1 MRIFNEN
8 KTQELNESEID
19 LEKGYLKQDKLFIAH
34 HDAQDEVQEQSHEEV
49 IAEYPNG
56 GKDVITV
63 IDVPYQ
69 AAAEAWDE
77 YEDINV
83 YIVYTADELENMKQ
97 IEYDELVNSKIRKK
111 YSLSAEL
118 AILRQ
123 QNTKTAEYAEYNTYC
138 EKCKAEAKT
147 EVFK

>member
-8 KTQELNESEID
+8 KTKELNESEID
-19 LEKGYLKQDKLFIAH
+19 LKKGFLKEDKLFIAH
-34 HDAQDEVQEQSHEEV
+34 HEAQAAIQEQSHEEV
-49 IAEYPNG
+49 VAEYPNG
-56 GKDVITV
+56 GRDVITV

-69 AAAEAWDE
+69 AAVDVWDE

-83 YIVYTADELENMKQ
+83 YIAFTPSELENMKQ
-97 IEYDELVNSKIRKK
+97 IEYDELVNSKIRRK

-123 QNTKTAEYAEYNTYC
+123 QDTKSAEYAEYNEYC
-138 EKCKAEAKT
+138 EKCKMEAKT